1 MVMICNHIIS
11 QLYLLPPKPEAPEA
25 FKRAYKG
32 LSPKYQGSALPWHF
46 TMPEKA
52 YKSFQSNV
60 EVYETAIKDLNLDYY
75 NNTYLPTQKVFDYLQ
90 PAKINTKT
98 YEQYAQLDTTGHIR
112 SFQPNKDGYASKAE
126 YDRTATVTGRLKTTS
141 GPTLLHLPKVYRS
154 VLQSR
159 FTNGSIVSLDYKSLE
174 PRVLLATCGTQP
186 IKGEERDIYESI
198 RSSLFSDNPEINR
211 EAVKKIVLSE
221 LYGAGM
227 ESLKQR
233 LPNVRDIESVV
244 GQISD
249 WFNLEGLK
257 AKLVKEWKETDY
269 RWITNYYG
277 RRVKTENAHTLVNH
291 YIQSTAVDVALFG
304 FKNIAEYVEELG
316 RLDDIVPMFI
326 LHDAIIFDVKENAF
340 SLINGLGRVGASDIK
355 GLEQVTFYMSADKD
369 FAKL

>member
-1 MVMICNHIIS
+1 MTNLSIINS
-11 QLYLLPPKPEAPEA
+11 LYLLSEPPQPRQA
-25 FKRAYKG
+25 FQKAFKG
-32 LSPKYQGSALPWHF
+32 LSIKCQGSAVPWHL

-52 YKSFQSNV
+52 YKSFQKDV
-60 EVYETAIKDLNLDYY
+60 CIYETEVKALNLNYY

-90 PAKINTKT
+90 PAKVNTKK
-98 YEQYAQLDTTGHIR
+98 YEEYVQLDTTGHIR
-112 SFQPNKDGYASKAE
+112 SFQPNKDGYAPKAE

-186 IKGEERDIYESI
+186 IKEEERDIYESV

-249 WFNLEGLK
+249 WFNLEDLK
-257 AKLVKEWKETDY
+257 VKLVKEWKETEY

-291 YIQSTAVDVALFG
+291 FIQSTAVDVGLFG
-304 FKNIAEYVEELG
+304 FKNILEYIEELG
-316 RLDDIVPMFI
+316 RLDDVVPLFI

-355 GLEQVTFYMSADKD
+355 GLEQVTFYMSVDKN
-369 FAKL
+369 FTGK